1 MLIAMAGLP
10 GTGKSTIARRLAAE
24 LHGIVIDKDTVRAA
38 LFPPPALE
46 YTAEQDDIAMTSVY
60 LAAEQI
66 LKVKPLLPV
75 IIDGRTFRRQK
86 QVRELTAMMKLS
98 GIVPR
103 FIECVAAEDVVR
115 ERLKSDILVGTHPAA
130 NRTFEHF
137 LKLKAST
144 EPLTMPHLT
153 LDTGTKSLDDC
164 VAAARFY
171 ANGMT

>member
-24 LHGIVIDKDTVRAA
+24 LNGIVIDKDVVRAA

-46 YTAEQDDIAMTSVY
+46 YTVEQDDLAMTSVY

-75 IIDGRTFRRQK
+75 VLDGRTFRRQK
-86 QVRELTAMMKLS
+86 QVRELTAMMKLA

-103 FIECVAAEDVVR
+103 FIACVAAEGVIR
-115 ERLKSDILVGTHPAA
+115 ERLKHDMAAGTHPAG
-130 NRTFEHF
+130 NRTFELY
-137 LKLKAST
+137 LKLKANA
-144 EPLTMPHLT
+144 EPLAVPHLT
-153 LDTGTKSLDDC
+153 LDTGTTSLEDC
-164 VAAARFY
+164 VAAAVSY
-171 ANGMT
+171 ARTG